1 MAKHPAVFLDRD
13 GTIIKDNGYLK
24 NLLEIDFYP
33 SAFKALQNLQEHFLL
48 FIITNQSGVSKVL
61 ISENEVEEVN
71 IQIVGALRIRGVTI
85 FDLFNRPNKSEE
97 NCECKKSKPY
107 FIHHAAQL
115 YNLDLTRSIMVGDHP
130 SEIQCGINAGVTPIY
145 LLSGHGRKHRDEL
158 NADFKICKDLSEASK
173 YILLAHQSN
182 SLINV

>member
-1 MAKHPAVFLDRD
+1 MAIHPAIFLDRD

-24 NLLEIDFYP
+24 NLFEIDFYP
-33 SAFKALQNLQEHFLL
+33 YTFKALQNLQEYFLL
-48 FIITNQSGVSKVL
+48 FIITNQSGVSKGL
-61 ISENEVEEVN
+61 ISENEVKEVN
-71 IQIVGALRIRGVTI
+71 RQIVRALRTRGITI
-85 FDLFNRPNKSEE
+85 FDVFYCPHKSEE
-97 NCECKKSKPY
+97 NCECKKPKPY

-115 YNLDLTRSIMVGDHP
+115 YNLDLTRSFMVGDHP
-130 SEIQCGINAGVTPIY
+130 SDIQCGINAGVTPIY

-182 SLINV
+182 SLINI